1 MWILRVFNKIL
12 MKAVVSSIDY
22 SCFIATGCSSE
33 SAKLVLRSVEPLIPE
48 KIGLPTSVFL

>member
-1 MWILRVFNKIL
+1 MWIFRVFNKIL
-12 MKAVVSSIDY
+12 MKAVVSSIEN
-22 SCFIATGCSSE
+22 SCFIAAGCSSE